1 MTKRVYKKGEPGSE
15 YDAYQGTEEQIKRR
29 AQRNAS
35 RRKLGLAKGDPKEAG
50 HVSQNRKGKLG
61 DKVKAISF
69 KKNRANQ
76 PARDGS
82 ED

>member
-29 AQRNAS
+29 AQRNAA

-50 HVSQNRKGKLG
+50 HTSQNRKGKLG
-61 DKVKAISF
+61 SGVKAISF
-69 KKNRANQ
+69 KKNRSDQ
-76 PARDGS
+76 PSRDGS